1 MRPRILFLVPADYDA
16 LRRKGVDRMI
26 LERDEDGFF
35 ERVLTVH
42 PLAMHDRTI
51 DLTPVHR
58 ILEFSA
64 GRCVQPASVGGMVAL
79 PFRLLSVA
87 RRLRRVVREER
98 IDVIRANDA
107 YLMGLLGW
115 MLARRSGLP
124 FCVSIH
130 APYDARFALTPAS
143 GLRWIRR
150 RLVSRLPRF
159 VLRRAGLVLPIRDHL
174 ATAAI
179 AGGARPDRVRVIP
192 HGIDLQP
199 FTGAGAVDIRRELG
213 IGPDVAII
221 SFVGRLSGDN
231 YVDDLLAVAERLAAR
246 RQDFV
251 LVIAGGGE
259 LAPRVDEWMARS
271 AHAARHVRVVG
282 FWPRDKVIALRQASL
297 VALVFMGGFSLI
309 EACAA
314 GCVPIAYDVEW
325 HHELVID
332 GVTGILAAERDIEA
346 VVAGIERL
354 LDDRALAERMGR
366 VARKTAFERHDIRR
380 TSQLKREAYQ
390 SLIDGAGAGA
400 LA

>member
-35 ERVLTVH
+35 ERVVTVH

-58 ILEFSA
+58 VREFSA
-64 GRCVQPASVGGMVAL
+64 GRCVEPASVGGMVAL
-79 PFRLLSVA
+79 PFRLMSIA
-87 RRLRRVVREER
+87 RRLLRIVREER

-115 MLARRSGLP
+115 VVARRCGIP

-130 APYDARFALTPAS
+130 AAYDAVFALTPKS
-143 GLRWIRR
+143 GLRRLRR
-150 RLVSRLPRF
+150 RVASLLPRF
-159 VLRRAGLVLPIRDHL
+159 VMRRADLVLPIRHHL
-174 ATAAI
+174 ATIAI
-179 AGGARPDRVRVIP
+179 AGGAPPARVRVIP
-192 HGIDLQP
+192 HGVDLRP
-199 FTGAGAVDIRRELG
+199 FTGAGRFDIRRELG
-213 IGPDVAII
+213 IAPDVAII
-221 SFVGRLSGDN
+221 SFVGRLSGEN
-231 YVDDLLAVAERLAAR
+231 YVDDLLAVAGRLAAC
-246 RQDFV
+246 RQNFV
-251 LVIAGGGE
+251 LVIAGGGD
-259 LAPRVDEWMARS
+259 LASRVDEWMDRS
-271 AHAARHVRVVG
+271 AHARSRVRVVG
-282 FWPRDKVIALRQASL
+282 FWPHDKALALRRASL

-332 GVTGILAAERDIEA
+332 GVTGMLVPEGDIDAAVAA
-346 VVAGIERL
+346 VERL
-354 LDDRALAERMGR
+354 LDDRAFAERIGR
-366 VARKTAFERHDIRR
+366 AARQTAFERHDIRR
-380 TSQLKREAYQ
+380 TSQLKRDAYQ
-390 SLIDGAGAGA
+390 WLIDGAGA